1 MNSFQFVVPTEIR
14 FGRGSVNGIAQGMD
28 AWDVERWMI
37 VTDETLV
44 SLGIVEMVLAG
55 VDPDRYVIYPK
66 VRPNPETGNIRDGV
80 LALKAAACTGV
91 LAIGGGSAMDT
102 AKAIAYMANQAGEIE
117 EYLDGRGSGKRVLD
131 GKILPVLAV
140 PTTAGT
146 GSEVSLYAVITDE
159 KTRIKDSLSEG
170 GIYPKI
176 AWIDPDLMDGLP
188 AHVTAFTGMDALGHA
203 LEAIL
208 STIENPMADFYA
220 LEAMKRIFANLPK
233 AVKKDRKAR
242 DEMAFSAML
251 AGAAMSHCGA
261 ALPHGLG
268 CPLSGHLDL
277 PHGLTVGILQIPML
291 RISKPAIEEKVA
303 WINRELKI
311 EGSDPVEALIEAI
324 EDLEEAI
331 GFPAK
336 LEAEIEEETL
346 AAMVEDAMIH
356 GCTGLNP
363 KVLSKEEVTAIYRA
377 L

>member
-1 MNSFQFVVPTEIR
+1 MQNFMFGVPTSIQ
-14 FGRGSVNGIAQGMD
+14 FGRGCVSSIAEAMKGF
-28 AWDVERWMI
+28 DVEKWLI
-37 VTDETLV
+37 VTDETLL
-44 SLGIVEMVLAG
+44 SLGLVDQVLKG
-55 VDPDRYVIYPK
+55 VDASAYTLYAK

-80 LALKAAACTGV
+80 AACKAAGCTGL

-102 AKAIAYMANQAGEIE
+102 AKGIAYMVNQSGQVE
-117 EYLDGRGSGKRVLD
+117 EYLDGRGAEKRPLD
-131 GKILPVLAV
+131 GEILPVLAV

-170 GIYPKI
+170 RIYPKI

-188 AHVTAFTGMDALGHA
+188 ARVTAFTGMDALGHA

-220 LEAMKRIFANLPK
+220 IEAMKRIFANLPK
-233 AVKKDRKAR
+233 AVKGDKDAR

-291 RISKPAIEEKVA
+291 RISKPAISEKAA

-311 EGSDPVEALIEAI
+311 EGEDAVEALIEKI
-324 EDLEEAI
+324 KDLESSI
-331 GFPAK
+331 GFPTQ
-336 LEAEIEEETL
+336 LETDFDEATL
-346 AAMVEDAMIH
+346 LAMVEDAMIH

-363 KVLSKEEVTAIYRA
+363 KALTKEEVEAIYRA

>member
-1 MNSFQFVVPTEIR
+1 MNGFQFAVPTEIR
-14 FGRGSVNGIAQGMD
+14 FGRGSINGIVQGMD
-28 AWDVERWMI
+28 AWAVERWMI
-37 VTDETLV
+37 VTDETLL
-44 SLGIVEMVLAG
+44 SLGIVEKVLAG
-55 VDPDRYVIYPK
+55 VDQSRYMVYPK
-66 VRPNPETGNIRDGV
+66 VRPNPETGTIREGV
-80 LALKAAACTGV
+80 SALKAAACTGV

-102 AKAIAYMANQAGEIE
+102 AKGIAYMANQSGEIE
-117 EYLDGRGSGKRVLD
+117 EYLDGRGSEKRALD
-131 GKILPVLAV
+131 GEILPVLAV

-170 GIYPKI
+170 RIYPKI
-176 AWIDPDLMDGLP
+176 AWIDADLMDGLP
-188 AHVTAFTGMDALGHA
+188 AQLTAFTGMDALGHA

-220 LEAMKRIFANLPK
+220 IEAMKRIFINLPK
-233 AVKKDRKAR
+233 AVGKDKEAR
-242 DEMAFSAML
+242 DQMAFSAML

-291 RISKPAIEEKVA
+291 RISKPVIEEKVA
-303 WINRELKI
+303 WINRELNI

-324 EDLEEAI
+324 EKLEETI
-331 GFPAK
+331 GFPTK
-336 LEAEIEEETL
+336 LEATIQEATL
-346 AAMVEDAMIH
+346 EAMVEDALIH

-363 KVLSKEEVTAIYRA
+363 KALTKEDVEAIYRA

>member
-1 MNSFQFVVPTEIR
+1 MQNFHFCVPTEIR
-14 FGRGSVNGIAQGMD
+14 FGRGTVASIKD
-28 AWDVERWMI
+28 AMSSFEVERWMI

-44 SLGIVEMVLAG
+44 SLGIVDQVLEG
-55 VDPDRYVIYPK
+55 IDPASYSIYPK

-80 LALKAAACTGV
+80 AACKAAGCTGV

-102 AKAIAYMANQAGEIE
+102 AKGIAYMVNQPGVVE
-117 EYLDGRGSGKRVLD
+117 EYLDGRGSKKRELN
-131 GKILPVLAV
+131 GEILPILAV

-159 KTRIKDSLSEG
+159 KTRIKDSLSETR
-170 GIYPKI
+170 IYPKI
-176 AWIDPDLMDGLP
+176 AWIDPNLMDGLP
-188 AHVTAFTGMDALGHA
+188 AGVTAFTGMDALGHA

-208 STIENPMADFYA
+208 STVENPMADFYA
-220 LEAMKRIFANLPK
+220 IEAMKRIFRNLPK
-233 AVKKDRKAR
+233 AVQKEKEAR

-291 RISKPAIEEKVA
+291 RISKPAIKEKA
-303 WINRELKI
+303 LWINRELKI
-311 EGSDPVEALIEAI
+311 EGDDPVEALIGAI
-324 EDLEEAI
+324 ENLEEAI
-331 GFPAK
+331 GFPRK
-336 LEAEIEEETL
+336 LESSFDDQTL
-346 AAMVEDAMIH
+346 SAMVEDAMIH

-363 KVLSKEEVTAIYRA
+363 KPLSKEEVEAIYRA

>member
-1 MNSFQFVVPTEIR
+1 MNGFQFVVPTEIR
-14 FGRGSVNGIAQGMD
+14 FGRGSVNGVAQGMD
-28 AWDVERWMI
+28 AWGVERWMI

-44 SLGIVEMVLAG
+44 SLGIVEKVLAG
-55 VDPDRYVIYPK
+55 VEANRYTIYPK

-80 LALKAAACTGV
+80 AALKAAGCTGV

-117 EYLDGRGSGKRVLD
+117 EYLDGRGTKKRVLN
-131 GKILPVLAV
+131 GEILPVLAV
-140 PTTAGT
+140 STTAGT
-146 GSEVSLYAVITDE
+146 GSEVSLYAVITNE

-170 GIYPKI
+170 SIYPKV

-188 AHVTAFTGMDALGHA
+188 AHITAFTGMDALGHA

-208 STIENPMADFYA
+208 STIENPMAEVYA
-220 LEAMKRIFANLPK
+220 IEAMKRIFTNLPK
-233 AVKKDRKAR
+233 AVQKDREAR
-242 DEMAFSAML
+242 EEMAFSAML

-291 RISKPAIEEKVA
+291 RISKPVIEEKVA
-303 WINRELKI
+303 RINRELKI
-311 EGSDPVEALIEAI
+311 EGTDPVEALIEAI
-324 EDLEEAI
+324 EKLEETI

-336 LEAEIEEETL
+336 LEATIEEATL

-363 KVLSKEEVTAIYRA
+363 KALSKEEVTAIYRA

>member
-1 MNSFQFVVPTEIR
+1 MQGFQFGVPTEIR
-14 FGRGSVNGIAQGMD
+14 FGRGAVSGIAEAMASFQVD
-28 AWDVERWMI
+28 HWLI

-44 SLGIVEMVLAG
+44 SLGIVNQVLAG
-55 VDPDRYVIYPK
+55 VEPDRYVIYPK

-80 LALKAAACTGV
+80 TALKAAGCTGV

-102 AKAIAYMANQAGEIE
+102 AKAIAYMANQSGEIE
-117 EYLDGRGSGKRVLD
+117 DYLDGRGSDKRALD
-131 GKILPVLAV
+131 GEILPVLAV

-146 GSEVSLYAVITDE
+146 GSEVSLYAVIIDE

-170 GIYPKI
+170 RIYPKV

-188 AHVTAFTGMDALGHA
+188 AHITAFTGMDALGHA

-220 LEAMKRIFANLPK
+220 IEALKRIFKNLPL
-233 AVKKDRKAR
+233 AVERDRLAR
-242 DEMAFSAML
+242 EEMAFAAML

-291 RISKPAIEEKVA
+291 KISKPAIKEKA
-303 WINRELKI
+303 DWIASELGL
-311 EGSDPVEALIEAI
+311 EGADPVEVLIEAI
-324 EDLEEAI
+324 EKLEEAI
-331 GFPAK
+331 DFPRK
-336 LEAEIEEETL
+336 LEEAFDDQTL
-346 AAMVEDAMIH
+346 SAMVEDAMIH

-363 KVLSKEEVTAIYRA
+363 KALSKEEVTAIYRA

>member
-1 MNSFQFVVPTEIR
+1 MQNFQFGVPTTVQ
-14 FGRGSVNGIAQGMD
+14 FGRGCVSGIAEAMKGFEV
-28 AWDVERWMI
+28 AKWLI
-37 VTDETLV
+37 VTDETLL
-44 SLGIVEMVLAG
+44 SLGIVEQVLKGIDESA
-55 VDPDRYVIYPK
+55 YVIYPK

-80 LALKAAACTGV
+80 AACKAAACTGV

-102 AKAIAYMANQAGEIE
+102 AKGIAYMVNQSGEVE
-117 EYLDGRGSGKRVLD
+117 EYLDGRGSEKRALD
-131 GKILPVLAV
+131 GEILPILAV
-140 PTTAGT
+140 TTTAGT

-170 GIYPKI
+170 GIYPKV
-176 AWIDPDLMDGLP
+176 AWIDPNLMDGLP
-188 AHVTAFTGMDALGHA
+188 ARVTAFTGMDALGHA

-208 STIENPMADFYA
+208 STVENPMADFYA
-220 LEAMKRIFANLPK
+220 IEAMKRIFVNLPK
-233 AVKKDRKAR
+233 AVAGERQAR

-291 RISKPAIEEKVA
+291 KVSKPAIAEKAA
-303 WINRELKI
+303 WINQELKI
-311 EGSDPVEALIEAI
+311 EGEDAVDALIGAI
-324 EDLEEAI
+324 ATLEDTI
-331 GFPAK
+331 GFPKK
-336 LEAEIEEETL
+336 LETDFDESTL
-346 AAMVEDAMIH
+346 SAMVADAMIH

-363 KVLSKEEVTAIYRA
+363 KPLTKEDVEAIYRA